1 MATDERQENRI
12 DHLGLTIG
20 PGYFQLALVAILVTA
35 LFMGPIALL
44 RQLDPTG
51 PWQMMPI
58 LALLIAFESVLTRR
72 WLDWPTRRRDRPLYS
87 LAELAFLLVLTPFIL
102 WLASGSL
109 PIPTSISA
117 MVADP
122 LSVLTLDLGL
132 YMLLV
137 ILVWERAHSWSGHFI
152 ALAITPDEFN
162 YYAATSSERSDD
174 RSIILPLTQRNA
186 LLRTFVQGWIA
197 GGIILVV
204 CVALATYNVR
214 SAVGLSSAPDGLR
227 TVTRLGMSQEVLIA
241 LLVYFVG
248 GLVLISQGRMVIL
261 NGRWLANRS
270 QQDPGIASKWRRWTL
285 VLLAGL
291 ALLASFLPIGESFAL
306 YRIMQAIA
314 GLATAVVGLAVA
326 IVAAAFTLIL
336 LLIYAIISLFFPS
349 ASAPPPPAADIG
361 DLLPLGQPPVETGN
375 LQAVLAGSAFWL
387 AIITL
392 AILATLHFLRDRG
405 PGVDL
410 GHLQRVWRRLKVWLI
425 ALWSSSSSRVAW
437 AAS

>member
-1 MATDERQENRI
+1 
-12 DHLGLTIG
+12 
-20 PGYFQLALVAILVTA
+20 
-35 LFMGPIALL
+35 
-44 RQLDPTG
+44 
-51 PWQMMPI
+51 
-58 LALLIAFESVLTRR
+58 
-72 WLDWPTRRRDRPLYS
+72 
-87 LAELAFLLVLTPFIL
+87 
-102 WLASGSL
+102 
-109 PIPTSISA
+109 
-117 MVADP
+117 
-122 LSVLTLDLGL
+122 
-132 YMLLV
+132 MLLV
-137 ILVWERAHSWSGHFI
+137 VIVWERAHSWSGHFI
-152 ALAITPDEFN
+152 ALAITPDEFK

-314 GLATAVVGLAVA
+314 GLATAVIGLAVAIVAAALA

-425 ALWSSSSSRVAW
+425 ALWSSTAEKAATLSPRLPWRNRRAFVGQGQLSRFRFLRVNALPPREQVRFLYLALVRQTGKRGLERQPATTPSEFAQDLNSRWPDSEADIEALTEAFLEARYSRQHVDRRRLEQAKNAW
-437 AAS
+437 MRIRRSLSAR